1 MGFCYN
7 KGKTITVTTENIEKD
22 LCLQA
27 HLEDDKGNLSKQQE
41 KDKWEIP

>member
-7 KGKTITVTTENIEKD
+7 KEKNNYSDKIENIETD

-27 HLEDDKGNLSKQQE
+27 HLEDDKGNLSK
-41 KDKWEIP
+41 